1 MITELYNGRPLD
13 CDARLAKEVRVYDL
27 LDELNIDYVRI
38 DHTPAGKMEAC
49 GEIDKKLGVVICKNL
64 FLCNRQKTR
73 FYLLMMP
80 SDKPYRTKIFSKLA
94 GSSRLSFGPPEEM
107 EQFLDVTPGS
117 VSILGLMNDKNN
129 DVSLY
134 IDEDVLKGEFIGC
147 HPCINT
153 SSLRMK
159 TQDITE
165 KFLPHIKHNF
175 TVVKMPYEDCT
186 EDM

>member
-1 MITELYNGRPLD
+1 
-13 CDARLAKEVRVYDL
+13 
-27 LDELNIDYVRI
+27 
-38 DHTPAGKMEAC
+38 MEAC
-49 GEIDKKLGVVICKNL
+49 SEIDKALGVVICKNL

-80 SDKPYRTKIFSKLA
+80 ADKPYRTRTFSKLA

-117 VSILGLMNDKNN
+117 VSILGLMNDKENN
-129 DVSLY
+129 VKLY
-134 IDEDVLKGEFIGC
+134 IDRDVLKGEYIGC

-159 TQDITE
+159 TSDIIG
-165 KFLPHIKHNF
+165 KFLPAVGHEPIE
-175 TVVKMPYEDCT
+175 VVLPYED
-186 EDM
+186 E

>member
-1 MITELYNGRPLD
+1 MELYNGRPKDCSGRLD
-13 CDARLAKEVRVYDL
+13 KEIRVYDL
-27 LDELNIDYVRI
+27 LDSLGIKFCRI
-38 DHTPAGKMEAC
+38 DHSPAGKMEAC
-49 GEIDKKLGVVICKNL
+49 SEIDKALGVVICKNL

-80 SDKPYRTKIFSKLA
+80 ADKPYRTRTFSKLA

-117 VSILGLMNDKNN
+117 VSILGLMNDKENN
-129 DVSLY
+129 VKLY
-134 IDEDVLKGEFIGC
+134 IDRDVLKGEYIGC

-159 TQDITE
+159 TSDIIE
-165 KFLPHIKHNF
+165 KFLPAVGHEP
-175 TVVKMPYEDCT
+175 TEVVLPYED
-186 EDM
+186 E